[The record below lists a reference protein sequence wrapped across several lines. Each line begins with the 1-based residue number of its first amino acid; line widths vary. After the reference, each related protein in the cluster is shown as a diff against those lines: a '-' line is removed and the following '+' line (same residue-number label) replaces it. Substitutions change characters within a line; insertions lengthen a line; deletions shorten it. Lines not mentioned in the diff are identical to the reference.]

1 MCDCEPTAAPH
12 WGLPRSRERRI
23 RQNAPMAERR
33 TYGFWDSPITPDALA
48 GGIRLRGPSWDS
60 DGRTLGWFEGRGDRG
75 LAVVVSPDGSE
86 PEVHDISGDIVVRA
100 GVGYGGGD
108 FALADGLGWFI
119 GHDSQRLYRQP
130 LDGSPARPITPV
142 FGEAAAP
149 TVSPDGRWVA
159 YVHSYE
165 DEVVIAIADSS
176 GARWPQ
182 HLASGRDFYMQPVW
196 SPRGDR
202 LSWVEWDHPN
212 MPWDGSEVRVAE
224 IAFPEGAL
232 PTIAASTVV
241 AGGPDQ
247 AILQPAFSPDGDAL
261 YFISDASGW
270 GHLHR
275 HDLVTGETRALT
287 SGDCEYGT
295 PSWGQGVGMFAVL
308 PSGRVVG
315 IRQRQGFAR
324 LVLVDGEGGGEP
336 RELDL
341 PPEYASFENPV
352 ASPTEE
358 RLAVIASGPT
368 TSPRLLLVDLGQE
381 PPEVVTLRLSDPAA
395 FPAPSL
401 SVPDPVAWTNAAG
414 SKVHGLYYPPASDR
428 FFDEGPPPLVVFVHG
443 GPTDHVDAGW
453 RPQIQFLASRG
464 YAVLAVNYRGSSGAG
479 RETMLALRGEWGVA
493 DVEDCR
499 SGAEA
504 ITARG
509 LADGGRLAILGGSA
523 GGYTVL
529 RSLQVHPG
537 FYRAGVCFYGISN
550 LFTLASDTHK
560 FEARYLDSLVGPLPD
575 ASAQYRERSPI
586 FHADAIADPIALF
599 QGVEDRVVPRDQSD
613 SLAASL
619 RTRGVPHEYH
629 VYEGEGHGWRKRET
643 VEAFYTSV
651 DRFLRQYLLG

>member
-12 WGLPRSRERRI
+12 WGLPRSREQRI

-33 TYGFWDSPITPDALA
+33 PYGLWESPITPDALA

-75 LAVVVSPDGSE
+75 LAVVVTPDGSDS
-86 PEVHDISGDIVVRA
+86 EVRDISGDILVRA

-108 FALADGLGWFI
+108 FVLANGLGWFI
-119 GHDSQRLYRQP
+119 GHDTQRLYRQP
-130 LDGSPARPITPV
+130 LDGAPARPVTPA
-142 FGEAAAP
+142 FGEAASPA
-149 TVSPDGRWVA
+149 VSPDGRWVA

-165 DEVVIAIADSS
+165 DVDVIAVADSA
-176 GARWPQ
+176 GRGWPQ

-202 LSWVEWDHPN
+202 LAWVEWDHPN
-212 MPWDGSEVRVAE
+212 MPWDGSELRVAE
-224 IAFPEGAL
+224 LAFPEGAL
-232 PTIAASTVV
+232 PTIAASKVV
-241 AGGPDQ
+241 AGGPDE

-275 HDLVTGETRALT
+275 HDLATGETRALT

-295 PSWGQGVGMFAVL
+295 PAWGQGVGMFAVL

-315 IRQRQGFAR
+315 IRQRQGFAD
-324 LVLVDGEGGGEP
+324 LVLVDGADGGEP
-336 RELDL
+336 RELDV
-341 PPEYASFENPV
+341 PAEYASFENPV

-368 TSPRLLLVDLGQE
+368 TSLRILLVDLEQD
-381 PPEVVTLRLSDPAA
+381 PPEVTTMRLSDPAA
-395 FPAPSL
+395 FPVASL
-401 SVPDPVAWTNAAG
+401 SVPDPVSWTNASG
-414 SKVHGLYYPPASDR
+414 REVHGLYYPPASDR

-504 ITARG
+504 MAARG
-509 LADGGRLAILGGSA
+509 LADGDRLAILGGSA

-537 FYRAGVCFYGISN
+537 FYRAGVCYYGISN

-575 ASAQYRERSPI
+575 ASARYRERSPI
-586 FHADAIADPIALF
+586 FHADSIADPIALF

>member
-1 MCDCEPTAAPH
+1 
-12 WGLPRSRERRI
+12 
-23 RQNAPMAERR
+23 MAERR
-33 TYGFWDSPITPDALA
+33 PYGLWESPITPGALA

-75 LAVVVSPDGSE
+75 LAVVVTLNGTGR
-86 PEVHDISGDIVVRA
+86 EVRDISGDLLVRA

-108 FALADGLGWFI
+108 FALANAGGWFVE
-119 GHDSQRLYRQP
+119 HESQRLYRQP
-130 LDGSPARPITPV
+130 VEGGEARATAITPA
-142 FGEAAAP
+142 FGEASSPA
-149 TVSPDGRWVA
+149 VSPDGRWVA

-165 DEVVIAIADSS
+165 DVDVIAVADSS
-176 GARWPQ
+176 GRGWPQ

-196 SPRGDR
+196 SPRSDR
-202 LSWVEWDHPN
+202 LAWVEWDHPN
-212 MPWDGSEVRVAE
+212 MPWDGSELRVADL
-224 IAFPEGAL
+224 AFPEGAL
-232 PTIAASTVV
+232 PTIAGSRVV
-241 AGGPDQ
+241 AGGPDE

-261 YFISDASGW
+261 YFISDTTGW
-270 GHLHR
+270 GHIRR
-275 HDLVTGETRALT
+275 HDLTTGETRALT
-287 SGDCEYGT
+287 AGDCEYGT
-295 PSWGQGVGMFAVL
+295 PAWGQGVGMFAVL

-315 IRQRQGFAR
+315 IRQEQGFGR
-324 LVLVDGEGGGEP
+324 LVVVDGEGGEF

-341 PPEYASFENPV
+341 PAEYASFENPV

-358 RLAVIASGPT
+358 RLAVLASGPT
-368 TSPRLLLVDLGQE
+368 TSPRLLLVDLEQD
-381 PPEVVTLRLSDPAA
+381 PPAITTLRLSDPAA

-414 SKVHGLYYPPASDR
+414 SEVHGLYYPPASDR

-499 SGAEA
+499 TGAEA
-504 ITARG
+504 MAARG
-509 LADGGRLAILGGSA
+509 LADGDRLAILGGSA

-537 FYRAGVCFYGISN
+537 FYRAGVCYYGISN

-560 FEARYLDSLVGPLPD
+560 FEARYLDSLVGPLPE
-575 ASAQYRERSPI
+575 ASARYRERSPI
-586 FHADAIADPIALF
+586 FHADALADPIALF

-651 DRFLRQYLLG
+651 DRFLRRYLLA